1 MFWRLA
7 IATKGVVSSLDQ
19 VEEEEKDGDGAS
31 SALSMLCLARIRRLK

>member
-7 IATKGVVSSLDQ
+7 IALKGAVTSLDQ

-31 SALSMLCLARIRRLK
+31 SALLMLCLARIGRLK